1 MKNKYIVFVA
11 MGIEL
16 VGIMIGCLL
25 LGQKLDEVYSLKG
38 LGMIGLS
45 MLGLAGWITQ
55 IVMLAK
61 RTDEQPDQQPGE

>member
-25 LGQKLDEVYSLKG
+25 IGQKLDEMYGLKG

-61 RTDEQPDQQPGE
+61 KTDQQPGE

>member
-16 VGIMIGCLL
+16 VGIVVGCLL
-25 LGQKLDEVYSLKG
+25 LGQKLDEMYGLKG

-45 MLGLAGWITQ
+45 MAGLAGWITQ

-61 RTDEQPDQQPGE
+61 RADQQSGE

>member
-1 MKNKYIVFVA
+1 MKNKYIIFVA

-25 LGQKLDEVYSLKG
+25 LGQKLDELYNLKG
-38 LGMIGLS
+38 LAMIGLS
-45 MLGLAGWITQ
+45 MAGLAGWIFQ

-61 RTDEQPDQQPGE
+61 RADTQPGE

>member
-11 MGIEL
+11 MGMEL

-25 LGQKLDEVYSLKG
+25 IGQKLDEIYALKG

-45 MLGLAGWITQ
+45 MIGLAGWIYQ
-55 IVMLAK
+55 IVLLAK
-61 RTDEQPDQQPGE
+61 RADRESGE

>member
-1 MKNKYIVFVA
+1 MKNKYVVFVA
-11 MGIEL
+11 MGVEL

-25 LGQKLDEVYSLKG
+25 IGQKLDEIYALKG

-45 MLGLAGWITQ
+45 MLGLAGWIFQ

-61 RTDEQPDQQPGE
+61 KADSQPGE

>member
-16 VGIMIGCLL
+16 VGIVVGCLL
-25 LGQKLDEVYSLKG
+25 LGQKLDERYGLKG

-45 MLGLAGWITQ
+45 MAGLAGWITQ

-61 RTDEQPDQQPGE
+61 RADQQSGE

>member
-16 VGIMIGCLL
+16 VGIMVGCLL
-25 LGQKLDEVYSLKG
+25 LGQKLDELYDLRG
-38 LGMIGLS
+38 LAMIGLS
-45 MLGLAGWITQ
+45 MAGLAGWIFQ

-61 RTDEQPDQQPGE
+61 RADSSQPGE

>member
-1 MKNKYIVFVA
+1 MKNKYIVFIA

-25 LGQKLDEVYSLKG
+25 IGQKLDELYGLKG

-45 MLGLAGWITQ
+45 MLGLAGWIFQ

-61 RTDEQPDQQPGE
+61 RADDQPGE

>member
-25 LGQKLDEVYSLKG
+25 IGQKLDEMYSLKG

-45 MLGLAGWITQ
+45 MLGLAGWIFQ

-61 RTDEQPDQQPGE
+61 KTDSQPGE